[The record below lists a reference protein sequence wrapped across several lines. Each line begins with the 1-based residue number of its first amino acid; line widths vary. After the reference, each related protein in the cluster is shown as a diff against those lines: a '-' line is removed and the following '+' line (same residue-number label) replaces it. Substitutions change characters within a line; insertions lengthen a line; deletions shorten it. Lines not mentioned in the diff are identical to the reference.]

1 MSAEPSSKKPKSDD
15 TDTQFLDLTLPFP
28 AAKYRDLAFEVL
40 IADKDPKNSRVKRT
54 IAVSGEKELAVK
66 FESKDLKSIGVGGYQ
81 EVSRNFFGV
90 LDLRGSF
97 GHTAYLV
104 YPYKSRS
111 GRAKSVQ
118 F

>member
-66 FESKDLKSIGVGGYQ
+66 FESKDLKSIRTAAT
-81 EVSRNFFGV
+81 SFFE
-90 LDLRGSF
+90 LFLLCLKTIERF
-97 GHTAYLV
+97 EE
-104 YPYKSRS
+104 
-111 GRAKSVQ
+111 
-118 F
+118 